1 MAFLFVNV
9 VELVYYIFCIFPR
22 VDTCLWFDIENN
34 FLYNLLAYSCQFRLA
49 MVFGSAAWFIF
60 KICLV
65 VFEGNMLLSWLYSI
79 NSVIE
84 FKSLCISFV
93 LHCDLRLNGFVRFRV
108 LFLYIFSYD
117 ISILFFIEFIIV
129 VCLVSRDQEVVV
141 VFDLYKIYIYKIK
154 LGRNHK
160 VE

>member
-1 MAFLFVNV
+1 M
-9 VELVYYIFCIFPR
+9 VY
-22 VDTCLWFDIENN
+22 
-34 FLYNLLAYSCQFRLA
+34 
-49 MVFGSAAWFIF
+49 GSAAWFIF

-108 LFLYIFSYD
+108 LFLYIFSYEVF
-117 ISILFFIEFIIV
+117 ILFFIEFIILSAGIKRWLSLLIYIKV
-129 VCLVSRDQEVVV
+129 
-141 VFDLYKIYIYKIK
+141 YIYKIK

>member
-1 MAFLFVNV
+1 M
-9 VELVYYIFCIFPR
+9 VY
-22 VDTCLWFDIENN
+22 
-34 FLYNLLAYSCQFRLA
+34 
-49 MVFGSAAWFIF
+49 GSAAWFIF

-65 VFEGNMLLSWLYSI
+65 VFEGNMLFSWLYSI

-108 LFLYIFSYD
+108 LFLYIFSYEVF
-117 ISILFFIEFIIV
+117 ILFIEFIIV

-141 VFDLYKIYIYKIK
+141 AFDLYKSIYI
-154 LGRNHK
+154 
-160 VE
+160 